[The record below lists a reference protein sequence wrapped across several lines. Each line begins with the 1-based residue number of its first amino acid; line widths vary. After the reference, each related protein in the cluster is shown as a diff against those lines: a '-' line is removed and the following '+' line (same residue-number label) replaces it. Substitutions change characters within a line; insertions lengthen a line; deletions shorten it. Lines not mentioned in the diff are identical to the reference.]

1 MSVDHQ
7 KIRFAVLERVVGSL
21 IATHPDKAALV
32 RKLEQVGLA
41 ADALCLNEP
50 QMTDEAID
58 VAREAAAEW
67 LELAKDE
74 LARTAA
80 QKPHA

>member
-21 IATHPDKAALV
+21 IATHPDKAGLI
-32 RKLEQVGLA
+32 RTLERVGLA
-41 ADALCLNEP
+41 ADALCLNEEE
-50 QMTDEAID
+50 MTDEAVD
-58 VAREAAAEW
+58 AAREAASEW

-74 LARTAA
+74 LARSVA
-80 QKPHA
+80 QKPRA